1 MATQTF
7 GITAFFI
14 CRRAKGYYLVTAHP
28 PTCTALAQIARQSG
42 IPLEKYRPRK
52 VHWLVDRDTL
62 HCANRSH
69 STHQV
74 LTLYVV
80 IRSINDRH
88 PPIIRWPPALTA
100 TFNSHTRKHHGS
112 VLFLSFL
119 ARILKYCILSYE
131 IYDLDIH
138 CLTLY
143 YCQKPPSGTL
153 GGSPV
158 LSSRTLS
165 TAYSLLAKT
174 LVATVPSE
182 TSNGGAVYRR
192 LGNGRYYAN

>member
-7 GITAFFI
+7 GIMAFLM
-14 CRRAKGYYLVTAHP
+14 CRRAKGFYLVTVHP
-28 PTCTALAQIARQSG
+28 PTYIALAPIARQSG
-42 IPLEKYRPRK
+42 IPLEKSRPRK

-80 IRSINDRH
+80 IRSISDRH
-88 PPIIRWPPALTA
+88 PPIIRWPPVLTA
-100 TFNSHTRKHHGS
+100 TFNSHTCKRHGS

-119 ARILKYCILSYE
+119 ARILKSCILSYE

-138 CLTLY
+138 CLILCC
-143 YCQKPPSGTL
+143 CQSHHQ
-153 GGSPV
+153 V
-158 LSSRTLS
+158 LWEAPLF
-165 TAYSLLAKT
+165 Y
-174 LVATVPSE
+174 
-182 TSNGGAVYRR
+182 R
-192 LGNGRYYAN
+192 LGLYLRPMVF